1 MTRDRSRFVADRPGC
16 AVLRTPLR
24 TVVSTPIISENAR
37 IIRSVYV
44 TPAASTITVK
54 TVGKHGWTVLDTIS
68 VRVGG
73 WNGLTYRAH
82 PANGDNWPIT
92 IVDDYTVT
100 LTGSTFVTNSLFL
113 HGIAYTGSLTID
125 AVVELQRLVL
135 IAEEDG
141 GLSTLDMPPGLAA
154 FLSKSGPTHMLGM
167 RSSVAIRGADKNASY
182 IFAGDNTNGH
192 ILFYYEVEKV
202 TVSDITIMGNRPYQ
216 GTGGY
221 HGIRFAG
228 LEGNVITQVTITDV
242 NLFGIAGY
250 GIGDQGDGSFTEE
263 HYTRVTIC
271 ETDSDGRDGKNRTNL
286 TKNNSAHGCNIFH
299 TMLFVQG
306 VNAVGE
312 LLGSNPI
319 TTNSGTPTLIAVA
332 HSGNV
337 SAVGVTVTLEDGS
350 DSANANGLTFPITGV
365 ITARNA
371 SAYTLDISVSGQ
383 SATSS
388 GAMGG
393 SAVTAFISMFSRG
406 DAAFDTRGGY
416 WNISAMHLRGDF
428 DARAAIRARKGHS
441 YAPGSGTRK
450 STITGVTIEHTGPIP
465 QQGNG
470 IAVMDEDVV
479 ITGVVGYNLFS
490 VLNYASNVKGGTNTG
505 VIGHSCAYVIYNDA
519 ENISSTGFIGNDST
533 GATVYD
539 DGGLAEDSGDMET
552 DAFTTTAGSNLVTV
566 SMPLHARITGNT
578 VTYAG
583 VALFDNVDMNGS
595 FVVTVIDANTVRVT
609 ASTNATAG
617 MSGGGENA
625 TFEWSG
631 AAHLARLNS
640 YIGGK
645 SIASVVGY
653 QFTSKSRDALV
664 MGCSSYQDTTPYS
677 DAAPRTKFKHNTGD
691 LPNREEIV
699 SLPLDG
705 TPLYLTTAD
714 AGKLYYLPTTATA
727 TAVVYLPI
735 GTANN
740 LGIKYSFANGSGTY
754 GIEVRLQGT
763 GNIRIGSTTSSVGLS
778 CAAGGDSLEVI
789 FREVTQQRW
798 MALSH
803 IGTWPAL

>member
-1 MTRDRSRFVADRPGC
+1 MIRDRSRFVADRPGC
-16 AVLRTPLR
+16 AVLRTPKQ

-44 TPAASTITVK
+44 TPAASTITVE
-54 TVGKHGWTVLDTIS
+54 TIGAHGWTAADTIS

-73 WNGLTYRAH
+73 WDGLTYRAH

-92 IVDDYTVT
+92 IVDDYTVI

-141 GLSTLDMPPGLAA
+141 GLSTLDMPPGVAA
-154 FLSKSGPTHMLGM
+154 FLSRSGPTHMLGM

-202 TVSDITIMGNRPYQ
+202 TVSDITIMGNRQYQ

-286 TKNNSAHGCNIFH
+286 SKNNSAHGCNIFH

-306 VNAVGE
+306 VNAAGR

-319 TTNSGTPTLIAVA
+319 TTNSGTPTLIDVA
-332 HSGNV
+332 HSSNV
-337 SAVGVTVTLEDGS
+337 SAVGVTVTLTGGT
-350 DSANANGLTFPITGV
+350 NANGLTFPITGV

-371 SAYTLDISVSGQ
+371 SSYTLDISATGQ
-383 SATSS
+383 SASSS

-393 SAVTAFISMFSRG
+393 SAVTAYVAMFSSG

-416 WNISAMHLRGDF
+416 WNISGLHVRGDLQG
-428 DARAAIRARKGHS
+428 RAAIRARKGHS

-450 STITGVTIEHTGPIP
+450 STITGVTIEHTGPVA
-465 QQGNG
+465 QQGTG
-470 IAVMDEDVV
+470 IAVLDEDVT
-479 ITGVVGYNLFS
+479 ITGVVGYNLSS
-490 VLNYASNVKGGTNTG
+490 VVNYAANVKGGTNTG

-539 DGGLAEDSGDMET
+539 DGGIAEDSGDMET
-552 DAFTTTAGSNLVTV
+552 DAFTTTAGSSTVTV
-566 SMPLHARITGNT
+566 SMPLHAHITGNT

-583 VALFDNVDMNGS
+583 VDLFDNVDMNGS
-595 FVVTVIDANTVRVT
+595 FVVTVIDANTVQVT

-653 QFTSKSRDALV
+653 QFTSKSRDAIV
-664 MGCSSYQDTTPYS
+664 MGCSSYQDTTPYI
-677 DAAPRTKFKHNTGD
+677 DAAPRTQWRNNLPD
-691 LPNREEIV
+691 LPNREPVVELT
-699 SLPLDG
+699 S
-705 TPLYLTTAD
+705 TPLTLTTEDAD
-714 AGKLYYLPTTATA
+714 KLYYLPTTATA
-727 TAVVYLPI
+727 TAVVTLPA
-735 GTANN
+735 GVANN
-740 LGIKYSFANGSGTY
+740 LGIKFRFANGSGTY
-754 GIEVRLQGT
+754 GIEVRVSGT

-778 CAAGGDSLEVI
+778 CAAAGDSLEVI

-798 MALSH
+798 LALSN
-803 IGTWPAL
+803 IGTWSAL